1 MRCVDPGQ
9 GHLSDIMLFCAYPV
23 PLTCLLMPLLAWVSG
38 GQVLWQ
44 APCHRRIK
52 ALTPEALGRSMSCS
66 LAMRHAVSVGGD
78 LASTKFMIELIS
90 NSSVTSACAPGDE
103 VLRRPPHDQ
112 VAQDAVQGDGPAVR
126 GPIAF
131 AMPACSPFSASL
143 GHKHCCLMRHVR
155 KCCSWESRVLAHAL
169 SLRAFCRLP
178 GTSAA
183 TSTTARAM
191 AHLTLAFLLLNHA
204 C

>member
-1 MRCVDPGQ
+1 MKLGLLHKMDLCICAVLTQ
-9 GHLSDIMLFCAYPV
+9 VKVYLSDIMLFCAYPV

-66 LAMRHAVSVGGD
+66 LAMQHAVSVGGD

-90 NSSVTSACAPGDE
+90 NSSVTPACAPGDE

-126 GPIAF
+126 ANSI
-131 AMPACSPFSASL
+131 C
-143 GHKHCCLMRHVR
+143 
-155 KCCSWESRVLAHAL
+155 HA
-169 SLRAFCRLP
+169 RL
-178 GTSAA
+178 
-183 TSTTARAM
+183 
-191 AHLTLAFLLLNHA
+191 LTLF